1 MSNEWLL
8 LIRDMDLVWLLEEG
22 MAVVDQRHGPC
33 VAVRRVRMAVGD
45 QRHGPGVAVRR
56 VRDGCW

>member
-1 MSNEWLL
+1 
-8 LIRDMDLVWLLEEG
+8 
-22 MAVVDQRHGPC
+22 MAVGDQRHGPG